1 MGRLGPHRRRP
12 PVVVAPQARRVG
24 ETAAVPAQR
33 ARRRRAP
40 RRPGV
45 AMRRR
50 ILLLVAAVTTL
61 VVLAFAIPVAL
72 LVRSAVVQRSERSI
86 VDRAQAIAS
95 VVGYGSPTTSAISNY
110 LKTLPQTKSRSASVY
125 LPDGTVLG
133 TDASGEPTARPPGG
147 DSDSPYGR
155 GPDAGGPP
163 PGAAQL
169 HHVPRGEVAGLSV
182 HRQDSTYLI
191 RVFASDDALT
201 EGVGRWYTLLAG
213 GSAGLLLIGIIGG
226 ELVTRRIVR
235 PLVRT
240 AQTAQQLSKGD
251 VDARA
256 PTSGPREV
264 AEVGSALNLLADRI
278 DELIAEERETVAD
291 ISHRMR
297 TPLTALRLDAEGLRD
312 PDEAERIG
320 THVTA
325 LERTLTAVIRA
336 ARRPQR
342 EGRLPSADATAV
354 VADRVA
360 FWSAL
365 ADDQERSRSISLPD
379 SPLPVRASA
388 EDLAVAVDALPENV
402 IAHTP
407 EGTAFAVSLSPG
419 SDSDGGA
426 TLVVTDDGPGLP
438 DGAGVRGRSDR
449 GSSGLGLDIA
459 RQCAEAS
466 GGSMRVGRSAS
477 GGASVALYLR
487 AVT

>member
-1 MGRLGPHRRRP
+1 
-12 PVVVAPQARRVG
+12 
-24 ETAAVPAQR
+24 
-33 ARRRRAP
+33 
-40 RRPGV
+40 
-45 AMRRR
+45 MRRR

-61 VVLAFAIPVAL
+61 VVLAFAIPVAIL
-72 LVRSAVVQRSERSI
+72 LRSAVVQRNERSI

-110 LKTLPQTKSRSASVY
+110 LKTLPQTKSRGASVY

-133 TDASGEPTARPPGG
+133 TDASGEPTPPPDA
-147 DSDSPYGR
+147 DSNSPHDR

-169 HHVPRGEVAGLSV
+169 HNAPRGEVAELSV
-182 HRQDSTYLI
+182 HRDGTYLI
-191 RVFASDDALT
+191 RVFASDNALT
-201 EGVGRWYTLLAG
+201 EGVARWYALLAG
-213 GSAGLLLIGIIGG
+213 GSAGMLLIGIIGG

-320 THVTA
+320 THVTS

-388 EDLAVAVDALPENV
+388 EDLAVAVDALLENV

-419 SDSDGGA
+419 SDSDRGA

-466 GGSMRVGRSAS
+466 GGSMRVGRSTS
-477 GGASVALYLR
+477 GGASVTLYLR
-487 AVT
+487 APLPRASARA